1 MMELGLA
8 GKVALVTG
16 TGSQI
21 GFGKAIALTLAK
33 EGSDIVSVDMDLEG
47 AQKTA
52 AEVEALGR
60 KAIALKVDVTNNAEV
75 NNAVKKALAEFK
87 KIDILVNNAGAI
99 TPMKPFIEKT
109 PTEWEKDININLV
122 GVLNCT
128 MAVLGQMMAHKSGKI
143 VNISSLGGKMGVPTV
158 SVYAAAKAGVI
169 GFTRALATEVGALGI
184 NVNCVA
190 PGMSLTAFAGGAPPS
205 EILEGAKLA
214 VPLKRF
220 TTPQDIANMV
230 VFLASDAASDITGQT
245 FSVDGGQ
252 TMA

>member
-1 MMELGLA
+1 MELGLA

>member
-8 GKVALVTG
+8 DKVALVTG

-21 GFGKAIALTLAK
+21 GFGKAIALTLAR

-52 AEVEALGR
+52 AEVESLGR
-60 KAIALKVDVTNNAEV
+60 KSIALKADVSNNTEV
-75 NNAVKKALAEFK
+75 NNMVKTALAKFK
-87 KIDILVNNAGAI
+87 KIDILVNNAGSI
-99 TPMKPFIEKT
+99 TTMKPFIEK
-109 PTEWEKDININLV
+109 PPAEWEKDINVNLM

-128 MAVLGQMMAHKSGKI
+128 MAVLGQMISRRSGKI
-143 VNISSLGGKMGVPTV
+143 VNISSIGGRMGVPTV

-190 PGMSLTAFAGGAPPS
+190 PGMALTGFSGGTPPP
-205 EILEGAKLA
+205 EILEGAKMSI
-214 VPLKRF
+214 PIKRF
-220 TTPQDIANMV
+220 TVPQDIANAV
-230 VFLASDAASDITGQT
+230 AFFASDAASDVTGQT
-245 FSVDGGQ
+245 LSVDGGQ
-252 TMA
+252 TMP